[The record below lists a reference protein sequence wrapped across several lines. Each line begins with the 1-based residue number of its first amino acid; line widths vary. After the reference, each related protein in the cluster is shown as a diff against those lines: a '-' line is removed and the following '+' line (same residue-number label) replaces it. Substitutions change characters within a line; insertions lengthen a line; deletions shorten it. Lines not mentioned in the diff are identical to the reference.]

1 MTCKSDANR
10 RLYALRAWGSG
21 MYRVAVNGFGRIG
34 RTVLRAWLQGGWPEV
49 EIVAINDIA
58 TAEDCAYLLE
68 YDSIFGPLGQE
79 VRLEPGHLLVDGRR
93 LRLTQTNDLS
103 TLNLSDI
110 DLVMECTG
118 RADRPEVARR
128 GLRAGAQRVLVSGPS
143 DAAEVTIVL
152 GANEDQLHPRHVLI
166 SNASCTTNALA
177 PLARLL
183 HTRWGVTTGFMT
195 TVHCYTG
202 SQPTVDAPRGDPA
215 RSRAA
220 GLSMVP
226 TTTSAQRLVEHVLPE
241 LTGRL
246 LGAAVRV
253 PVASVSA
260 VDLSVMLDTPVTV
273 DAVNAAFREAGGVI
287 GWTERPLVS
296 TDLRARPESI
306 VMALPETQQ
315 TAAGLLRVF
324 GWYDNE
330 WAFSC
335 RMLDMASRISKF

>member
-1 MTCKSDANR
+1 MI
-10 RLYALRAWGSG
+10 
-21 MYRVAVNGFGRIG
+21 RVAINGFGRIG
-34 RTVLRAWLQGGWPEV
+34 RTVLRAWLQDGWPDID
-49 EIVAINDIA
+49 IVAINDIA
-58 TAEDCAYLLE
+58 TPQDCAYLLE
-68 YDSIFGPLGQE
+68 YDSVFGPLKRDVQ
-79 VRLEPGHLLVDGRR
+79 LEEGALRIDDRA
-93 LRLTQTNDLS
+93 LRLTHVADLS
-103 TLNLSDI
+103 ELDLSDI

-118 RADRPEVARR
+118 RADRTEVARR
-128 GLRAGAQRVLVSGPS
+128 GLRAGARRVLISGPS
-143 DAAEVTIVL
+143 EAAEVTIVL
-152 GANEDQLHPRHVLI
+152 GANDHLLVPEQLLI

-183 HTRWGVTTGFMT
+183 HAEWGVRTGFMT

-226 TTTSAQRLVEHVLPE
+226 TTTSAQRLVERVLPE
-241 LTGRL
+241 LQGRL

-253 PVASVSA
+253 PTASVSA
-260 VDLSVMLDTPVTV
+260 VDLAVMLDRPASVE
-273 DAVNAAFREAGGVI
+273 AVNAAFKSAGGVI
-287 GWTERPLVS
+287 GWTDRPLVS

-315 TAAGLLRVF
+315 TDAGLLRVF

-330 WAFSC
+330 WGFSC
-335 RMLDMASRISKF
+335 RMLDMARRLSNL